1 MSAKIAAAMFCLS
14 LVAPSQASAPAS
26 GQIVAVEAT
35 LDRMPGPSFIQPNLQ
50 LSLSVRLRN
59 FGAASVPVKLDRV
72 YTSYDPAKQGTQ
84 LKELAVADR
93 KVCGADSCAQ
103 FTLPAGAELENFS
116 VVAQG
121 LSPDGHGRRLY
132 VTLVLQVG
140 SEPVELR
147 GAGDITTAD

>member
-1 MSAKIAAAMFCLS
+1 MSAKIVAALFLLS
-14 LVAPSQASAPAS
+14 LAVPSRALAPAS
-26 GQIVAVEAT
+26 GHIDSVDAT

-59 FGAASVPVKLDRV
+59 LGAASLPVKLDRV

-84 LKELAVADR
+84 LKDLSVTDR
-93 KVCGADSCAQ
+93 KICGTDSCAQ
-103 FTLPAGAELENFS
+103 FTLPAGTDLGNFS

-140 SEPVELR
+140 SEVVELR
-147 GAGDITTAD
+147 GSCDLTTAD

>member
-1 MSAKIAAAMFCLS
+1 MSARFAAAMLCLN
-14 LVAPSQASAPAS
+14 LVTPIQASAPAS

-50 LSLSVRLRN
+50 LALSVRLRN
-59 FGAASVPVKLDRV
+59 LGAASLPVRLERV

-103 FTLPAGAELENFS
+103 FTLPAGTDLGSFS
-116 VVAQG
+116 VIAQG

-132 VTLVLQVG
+132 VTLILQVG
-140 SEPVELR
+140 SESVELR
-147 GAGDITTAD
+147 GVGDLTTAD